1 MSKGVGDWEEGEKG
15 GGPGRGG
22 IKGCLLLETP
32 FVHFF

>member
-22 IKGCLLLETP
+22 KGCLLLETP